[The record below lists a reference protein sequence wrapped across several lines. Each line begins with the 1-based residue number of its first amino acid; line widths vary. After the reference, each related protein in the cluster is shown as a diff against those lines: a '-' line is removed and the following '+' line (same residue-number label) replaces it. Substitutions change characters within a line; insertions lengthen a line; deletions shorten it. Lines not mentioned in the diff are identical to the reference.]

1 MGSRPHMQ
9 GRGDRAA
16 DIRGERGL
24 TLLEVMIAMM
34 VTGVALMAFTQTVKP
49 TISSNNSNRKYID
62 ITAGLS
68 EVLDSAMTQS
78 VTTLD
83 LMNGNTYTSR
93 QGVGVKLSVSLYTQ
107 AQADAMMPGLDVSRM
122 RKLTVKSVTDTLRTL
137 SGTVSN
143 YQEVTGGKCY
153 P

>member
-1 MGSRPHMQ
+1 MQ